1 MVYLVHTAHWQFL
14 GLVLA
19 VLGLILTAAS
29 SGVNDWRVWYVEDM
43 SVITSGVA
51 WVGIWRACFYTHVL
65 DTTEFCQSISIMD
78 PFVPPEIAAAQVL
91 CMTAAVVG
99 IAGNLVAGYAVK
111 QVYFNIH
118 ASHIKL
124 AFSLA
129 GTLYFLT
136 AACSLVPVIWNMSVV
151 LVNSTIDFP
160 AEFHLPPA
168 PVKQEVGL
176 GIVIGAGSS
185 LLLIISGMLFVC
197 YRQPIKSQKSLSQP
211 VSTEEEDSGII
222 NRRSHGFHH
231 GMTESRAYGQV
242 NLAFEREETF

>member
-197 YRQPIKSQKSLSQP
+197 YRQPIKSQKSFCHSPFTVL
-211 VSTEEEDSGII
+211 VTLYLRI
-222 NRRSHGFHH
+222 NR
-231 GMTESRAYGQV
+231 
-242 NLAFEREETF
+242 